1 MILLKYSMY
10 DQRFT
15 IIKKLTAEKMK
26 SKRVDSEL
34 EIQEKKRV
42 MTCSK
47 ILNCIVLVMVND
59 TINVKLL
66 LSKVVNSKTA
76 RVLEY
81 CT

>member
-1 MILLKYSMY
+1 MILLKHSMY
-10 DQRFT
+10 DQKFT

-26 SKRVDSEL
+26 SKRVDSDL

-47 ILNCIVLVMVND
+47 IFNSIVLVMIND
-59 TINVKLL
+59 TINVEL
-66 LSKVVNSKTA
+66 LSKVVNSKAA
-76 RVLEY
+76 RILEY